1 MENVYLFKIFKG
13 NDRITKKRNEIEKNE
28 LIRLIEDHIF
38 LDRFYLK
45 EGQLEPIYLSQ
56 DERKLITEGMDSS
69 IERIAY
75 EVHK

>member
-13 NDRITKKRNEIEKNE
+13 NDKITEERNKIEQNE
-28 LIRLIEDHIF
+28 LIRLIEDHIL